1 MNCNNQLLISL
12 CCLLL
17 IACSPKPDVFIGSI
31 IVKDGI
37 RYIQETNQPIT
48 GVHFSYAEE
57 NGQVLA
63 EQNFKNGKRHGISKE
78 YFKNGQVRES
88 MNYKEGMGDGVLN
101 VYNPSG
107 DLLVRRRYKNG
118 LLNGF
123 SEWYKNR
130 ELTQRMNYK
139 DNQPN
144 GLSEHYDDGK
154 LKSKA
159 FYRDGKPVEDF
170 L

>member
-1 MNCNNQLLISL
+1 MNYNNQLLIAL

-17 IACSPKPDVFIGSI
+17 IACSPKPDVFIGPI

-88 MNYKEGMGDGVLN
+88 MNYKDGMGDGVLN
-101 VYNPSG
+101 VYNRSG

-123 SEWYKNR
+123 SEWYENR

-139 DNQPN
+139 DNKPN